1 MAPEMVADEKAKVE
15 ATGRMP
21 SIEMEPK
28 TLTLDQL
35 KFARVCIYI
44 CIESYIYP
52 RSVYI
57 RRISTASYMIPLDF
71 ECSSL
76 SLSFLFFSFQS
87 EFTHRARLIP
97 SPGRPLQFQSEFAL
111 PIDELGLT
119 NTELIN
125 HPLINLHC
133 WNNKILLRLDL
144 YQTSD

>member
-1 MAPEMVADEKAKVE
+1 MAPEMVAEEKAKVE

-76 SLSFLFFSFQS
+76 SLFLFFSFLFNPNS
-87 EFTHRARLIP
+87 HTERASSHHLAGP
-97 SPGRPLQFQSEFAL
+97 CNFKA
-111 PIDELGLT
+111 
-119 NTELIN
+119 
-125 HPLINLHC
+125 NLHFRSM
-133 WNNKILLRLDL
+133 N
-144 YQTSD
+144 